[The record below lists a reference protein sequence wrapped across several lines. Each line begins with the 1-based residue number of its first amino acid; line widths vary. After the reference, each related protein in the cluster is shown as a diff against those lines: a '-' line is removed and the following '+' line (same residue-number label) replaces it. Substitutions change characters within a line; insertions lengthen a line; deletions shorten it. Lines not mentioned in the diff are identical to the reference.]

1 MIVLSEAAIAS
12 DWVEDE
18 VDKAFEK
25 ERQRGGIVLFPVRLL
40 ARLLRDLRI
49 DAAGVA
55 AKKRPPTTSGPVAT
69 AIPLILESATW
80 FGPEQ
85 TVCHNGPWNL
95 ARSEPWVGSCCQIGR
110 TGLGAY
116 RWLIAALGQLETT
129 AEACETVRQATD
141 ALAPVPFDAYAT
153 RHMPWIRDG
162 DYRHLLDGLHKAG
175 WNPPRGHVS

>member
-69 AIPLILESATW
+69 AIPLILRVRDLVRSRANRLPQRTVES
-80 FGPEQ
+80 
-85 TVCHNGPWNL
+85 
-95 ARSEPWVGSCCQIGR
+95 SEVR
-110 TGLGAY
+110 
-116 RWLIAALGQLETT
+116 ALGRELLSDRED
-129 AEACETVRQATD
+129 RSWGLS
-141 ALAPVPFDAYAT
+141 LAYCCAWPVGDDG
-153 RHMPWIRDG
+153 RDM
-162 DYRHLLDGLHKAG
+162 
-175 WNPPRGHVS
+175 